1 MVPHQKGGYNNTV
14 SQGCLEDAGSGC
26 MRRCLA
32 ELNLSRAIFGCVLN
46 RCAVRWME
54 DAKVDGA

>member
-1 MVPHQKGGYNNTV
+1 MHAKMLGT
-14 SQGCLEDAGSGC
+14 
-26 MRRCLA
+26 